1 MDTVLHGLL
10 GNEVFCYID
19 DIMICTS
26 TKERHLEL
34 LREGHRGNPPA
45 MISTSMTAYG
55 LHSAQK
61 GYSENVAMC
70 FLGAIKGDFLYI
82 QFNPLVN
89 VTGLMF
95 LSGVAPAP
103 NGKLG
108 PETIVYGYDTENREI
123 RLGSFSKEGDFVMR
137 MNGTLLSSLHILVTR
152 AIRQWIAI
160 DHIFIE
166 KAPS

>member
-1 MDTVLHGLL
+1 
-10 GNEVFCYID
+10 
-19 DIMICTS
+19 
-26 TKERHLEL
+26 
-34 LREGHRGNPPA
+34 